1 MTVELSSGFV
11 VGLNVVV
18 IGTGNN
24 VDLVGDD
31 VITIDIKSGVVPDEV
46 TTTGSDDVTTGDGVE
61 QIIGDEVITIES
73 KAGAPSV
80 LHGPNT
86 FSVVVVV
93 VVVVVV
99 GILIVP
105 SFSPSLDLM
114 HLTKPVF

>member
-1 MTVELSSGFV
+1 M
-11 VGLNVVV
+11 V

-61 QIIGDEVITIES
+61 QIIGDEVMTIES

-86 FSVVVVV
+86 SSVMVVVVV
-93 VVVVVV
+93 VVVVLVVVVV
-99 GILIVP
+99 GILIVA
-105 SFSPSLDLM
+105 SVSPSLDLI